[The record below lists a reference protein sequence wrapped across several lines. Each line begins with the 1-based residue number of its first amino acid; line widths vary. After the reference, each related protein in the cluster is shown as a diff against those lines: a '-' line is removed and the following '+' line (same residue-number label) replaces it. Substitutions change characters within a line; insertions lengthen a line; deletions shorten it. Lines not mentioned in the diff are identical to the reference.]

1 MILVEYFSL
10 WFFIF
15 SIISV
20 VKLLVMF
27 VTSLLSNPPKK
38 MDLNKSEEIFYAIMT
53 SYIICFIIN
62 LI

>member
-20 VKLLVMF
+20 IKFIVMF

-38 MDLNKSEEIFYAIMT
+38 LNLTKSEEIFYALMA

-62 LI
+62 LL